1 MPAGR
6 RRCIDHKAWLGGL
19 ALALGLAA
27 TPALA
32 ATVKLGVVLPYSG
45 GGAELG
51 KQIQQGMDLYL
62 QLEGNAKL
70 GEHQIEMIKR
80 DAKGPGGD
88 VAKTAVQELIVREK
102 IDLLTG
108 FVYSPNIIASAPLI
122 EQAKVPTLILN
133 AATAWIPSLSPHL
146 ARVSMT
152 MWQTGHP
159 MGEYAAEDARLPD
172 RGGRLH
178 RLPARQGRARRVRD
192 RLRGRGRRGGR
203 RDPDGRAGGGAG
215 LHAVHAAG
223 QGHRHPTASTS
234 SCRPATTPRRC
245 SRPTPTS
252 A

>member
-1 MPAGR
+1 MHRSHG
-6 RRCIDHKAWLGGL
+6 WLGGL

-27 TPALA
+27 IPALA

-51 KQIQQGMDLYL
+51 KQIQQGMDLYM

-80 DAKGPGGD
+80 DSKGPGGD

-122 EQAKVPTLILN
+122 EQAKLPTLILN
-133 AATAWIPSLSPHL
+133 AATAWIPSLSPQHRAGL
-146 ARVSMT
+146 DDDVADRPSDGRVRR
-152 MWQTGHP
+152 Q
-159 MGEYAAEDARLPD
+159 DARLPD

-192 RLRGRGRRGGR
+192 RLRGGGRRGGR
-203 RDPDGRAGGGAG
+203 RGADGRAGRGAR

-223 QGHRHPTASTS
+223 QGHRTRLLLRLRAGRQP
-234 SCRPATTPRRC
+234 CRGGVQDLRRPRHAATPAC
-245 SRPTPTS
+245 